1 MGNFYRFEWSPCT
14 AIFLGK
20 DQRQRTCDDERVT
33 GADRLYPVENISA
46 ADAFTV
52 GAVAAEDELD
62 AAAAGFGFL
71 KSRSD
76 DLGCGGGG
84 FTTGTV
90 EAVT

>member
-1 MGNFYRFEWSPCT
+1 M
-14 AIFLGK
+14 GK

-52 GAVAAEDELD
+52 GAVAAEEELD
-62 AAAAGFGFL
+62 AAAAAAGFGFL

-76 DLGCGGGG
+76 DLGCGGG
-84 FTTGTV
+84 FATGTV